1 MNPAPALP
9 AEPTA
14 PRERARTLTVALAG
28 NPNAGKTSL
37 FNALTGLRQKV
48 ANYPGVTVERKEGVW
63 PLPAA
68 DSPWPAR
75 LVDLPGLY
83 SLDAASIDEEI
94 ARDVILGRMTAVV
107 PAPDVV
113 VAVVDATNLERNLY
127 LVTQILETGRPLVV
141 ALTMIDLATKR
152 GIEIDAAQ
160 LGQSLGVPVVPVVA
174 TQRRGLDAL
183 AAAVLQAACAEGRC
197 GVGWRLSE
205 AAERELLALAGENG
219 NGRGTDKSVEATDA
233 DGARRQAALVEL
245 YADELPP
252 NEARQQAVVA
262 ARARL
267 EAANPQWWQEPLVA
281 RYDWIERAARAS
293 VRRKR
298 EERSSV
304 TDRID
309 AVVTHR
315 VFGPL
320 ILLAVMIVVFQT
332 IFSWAQLPMDLIDQ
346 GFGALGD
353 AVRLHMPAGLL
364 TDLLVDGV
372 IAGVGGVLVF
382 LPQILLLFFF
392 IALLED
398 SGYMARAA
406 FLMDRLMRGVGLHG
420 KAFMPLLSS
429 FACAIPGIM
438 ATRTIENPK
447 DRLATILIAPFMSCS
462 ARLPV
467 YTLMIAAFFTGR
479 KVFGVVSVG
488 VLIIM
493 AMYGLG
499 IAVAV
504 AVAWVLKRTLL
515 KSPPPPLVLELPPY
529 RLPSAV
535 NIAHTMRSRSWMF
548 VRRAGTVILAIS
560 ILLWA
565 LATFPRLPKA
575 AAQDAQA
582 NARAA
587 DDGRQASGAAGAN
600 DSAPQADDKGAQI
613 RQSFAGRLGR
623 LIEPAIRPLG
633 FDWQMGIGLISSF
646 AARETLVSTLSIV
659 YNVGDADAQD
669 GSNSLIEA
677 VRNARRPDG
686 SRAWTPL
693 VAVSMMVF
701 FVLACQCMSTIAIV
715 RRETNSWRWP
725 LFMVTYMLVLAYVA
739 SFITY
744 QGGRL
749 LGFS

>member
-1 MNPAPALP
+1 
-9 AEPTA
+9 
-14 PRERARTLTVALAG
+14 VALAG

-48 ANYPGVTVERKEGVW
+48 ANYPGVTVERKEGAW
-63 PLPAA
+63 TLAPGTP
-68 DSPWPAR
+68 PAR

-83 SLDAASIDEEI
+83 SLDAASIDEQI
-94 ARDVILGRMTAVV
+94 ARDVITGRALVAD
-107 PAPDVV
+107 APDVV
-113 VAVVDATNLERNLY
+113 VAVVDATNLERNLF
-127 LVTQILETGRPLVV
+127 LVTQLLDTGRPVVV
-141 ALTMIDLATKR
+141 ALTMIDMAATRRGLA
-152 GIEIDAAQ
+152 IDADA
-160 LGQSLGVPVVPVVA
+160 LSRALGVPVVPVVA

-183 AAAVLQAACAEGRC
+183 AAAVVEAAAASSGRAA
-197 GVGWRLSE
+197 GWRLSD
-205 AAERELLALAGENG
+205 AAERELLALAGDET
-219 NGRGTDKSVEATDA
+219 NGRDAAQTETGAAQSETTQSGTAQSGAGVVLRGAGRHEALA
-233 DGARRQAALVEL
+233 EL
-245 YADELPP
+245 YADELPSEP
-252 NEARQQAVVA
+252 TRQAAVKA

-267 EAANPQWWQEPLVA
+267 AAANPAWWQEPLVA
-281 RYDWIERAARAS
+281 RYDWIERVARGA
-293 VRRKR
+293 VRQTGARR
-298 EERSSV
+298 AHL

-309 AVVTHR
+309 AVLTHR
-315 VFGPL
+315 LFGPL
-320 ILLAVMIVVFQT
+320 LLVVIMIVVFQT

-353 AVRLHMPAGLL
+353 AVRAALPAGLL

-398 SGYMARAA
+398 SGYMSRAA

-467 YTLMIAAFFTGR
+467 YTLMIAAFFTER
-479 KVFGVVSVG
+479 KVFGVLSVG
-488 VLIIM
+488 VLIIL
-493 AMYGLG
+493 AMYALG
-499 IAVAV
+499 VAVAV

-515 KSPPPPLVLELPPY
+515 KGPPPPLVLELPPY
-529 RLPSAV
+529 RLPSAL
-535 NIAHTMRSRSWMF
+535 NILQTMRSRAWLF

-565 LATFPRLPKA
+565 LVTFPRQETEPA
-575 AAQDAQA
+575 AAPQPTQA
-582 NARAA
+582 ARAA
-587 DDGRQASGAAGAN
+587 ETVQPAAGAAN
-600 DSAPQADDKGAQI
+600 VAEAVTSEASDERGEQI
-613 RQSFAGRLGR
+613 RNSFAGRLGR
-623 LIEPAIRPLG
+623 FIEPAIRPLG

-659 YNVGDADAQD
+659 YNVGDEDAGED
-669 GSNSLIEA
+669 SASLIAA

-686 SRAWTPL
+686 SKAWTPL

-701 FVLACQCMSTIAIV
+701 FVLACQCMSTVAIV

-725 LFMVTYMLVLAYVA
+725 LFMVAYMLVLAYAA